1 MVEMIN
7 TSISN
12 VIGFMNTL
20 VPILLALIMTT
31 GSVVSAN
38 LLQPMIIFSIVF
50 IGNAITLV
58 VLPITFV
65 ATILGILSNLSD
77 KVQIGK
83 LSKFLKS
90 SITWALGFIITM
102 FVSVLSLEGGLT
114 SSVDGI
120 TIKGLKTATS
130 TFIPVV
136 GKALGDSVDTV
147 LGATSVIKNAV
158 RGGGNN
164 ITYRNMCNTNYKTC
178 SYHCNVSFYS
188 SNNRAIGRQKN
199 SRSNRANGRY
209 F

>member
-1 MVEMIN
+1 MSNFSQMVSMIRD
-7 TSISN
+7 SITN
-12 VIGFMNTL
+12 VIGYMNTL

-31 GSVVSAN
+31 GNIVSSN
-38 LLQPMIIFSIVF
+38 LLQPMILFSIVF
-50 IGNAITLV
+50 IGNVITLV
-58 VLPITFV
+58 ILPVTFI

-77 KVQIGK
+77 KIQIGK

-90 SITWALGFIITM
+90 SITWFLGFIITM

-120 TIKGLKTATS
+120 TIKGIKSATS

-158 RGGGNN
+158 RSSRNNNGN
-164 ITYRNMCNTNYKTC
+164 RNMCNANYKINSC
-178 SYHCNVSFYS
+178 YSNISFYS
-188 SNNRAIGRQKN
+188 SCI
-199 SRSNRANGRY
+199 
-209 F
+209 